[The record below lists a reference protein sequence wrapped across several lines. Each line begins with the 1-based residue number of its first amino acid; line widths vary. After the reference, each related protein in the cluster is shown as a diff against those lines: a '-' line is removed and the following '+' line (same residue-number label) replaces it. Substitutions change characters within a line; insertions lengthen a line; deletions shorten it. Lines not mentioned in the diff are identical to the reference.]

1 MCTWSLI
8 SPSRDRVDAGYAVKL
23 WSASRRFWTVAIL
36 HEPYPQMQANN
47 HKLAAGHPD
56 RLVSSA
62 FGNKLICFIP
72 RLWRNTPLTPSAAVQ
87 ICSAYASHRWLN
99 SEQSLSHSTIIHSL
113 SLLFLA
119 ITPTL
124 QKPSGSACCAPATSS
139 SSAYCAHSSTSAS
152 KGNHVCACG
161 RGVKGRTCLASR
173 RGLGAV

>member
-36 HEPYPQMQANN
+36 HEPYPQMQAKN

-62 FGNKLICFIP
+62 FGNKLVCLIP

-99 SEQSLSHSTIIHSL
+99 SEQSLFRSIIHSL
-113 SLLFLA
+113 SSFFLA